1 MFGFSLAELFL
12 VLLAILIFIKPQ
24 DLPEIARFVGKA
36 IYHGKRLYHKL
47 KNSLTELEKEFELD
61 SLRHEVN
68 QAIASEKLKHEDG
81 SEEDT
86 TIIVDM
92 FGNEHR
98 VSNIKEIRSDLDE
111 EKIKQ
116 EVEKGN
122 AINKSKLEEVAEG
135 NAINKSKIIQKNEDG
150 ENS

>member
-36 IYHGKRLYHKL
+36 IYHGKRLYQKL
-47 KNSLTELEKEFELD
+47 KNSLTDLEKEFELD

-68 QAIASEKLKHEDG
+68 QAIASEKLKHEDVE
-81 SEEDT
+81 EEDS

-98 VSNIKEIRSDLDE
+98 VNNIKEIRSDLDE
-111 EKIKQ
+111 EKIKK
-116 EVEKGN
+116 EVEESN
-122 AINKSKLEEVAEG
+122 ALNKSRLDE
-135 NAINKSKIIQKNEDG
+135 KSKDG
-150 ENS
+150 ETKQS

>member
-36 IYHGKRLYHKL
+36 IYHGKKLYQKL
-47 KNSLTELEKEFELD
+47 KNSLTDLEKEFELD

-68 QAIASEKLKHEDG
+68 QAIASEKLKHEDV
-81 SEEDT
+81 EEENS

-98 VSNIKEIRSDLDE
+98 VNNIKEIRSDLDE
-111 EKIKQ
+111 EKIKK
-116 EVEKGN
+116 EVEESN
-122 AINKSKLEEVAEG
+122 ALNKSRLDRESE
-135 NAINKSKIIQKNEDG
+135 NKKS
-150 ENS
+150 

>member
-36 IYHGKRLYHKL
+36 IYHGKRLYQKL
-47 KNSLTELEKEFELD
+47 KNSLTDLEKEFELD

-68 QAIASEKLKHEDG
+68 QAIASEKLKHEDVE
-81 SEEDT
+81 EEDS

-98 VSNIKEIRSDLDE
+98 VNNIKEIRSDLDV
-111 EKIKQ
+111 EKIKI
-116 EVEKGN
+116 EVEVSN
-122 AINKSKLEEVAEG
+122 ALNKSKLDRESG
-135 NAINKSKIIQKNEDG
+135 NDG
-150 ENS
+150 TKQS